1 MAVASTG
8 AMSMN
13 ADPTRVVVSPPKA
26 GEGGAS
32 SPCAELSTDEQ
43 LMLAHQRGEADAF
56 AELFARYRQAVY
68 GFFRR
73 RLEHAARAE
82 ELAQEVFVA
91 LLHGTERWEPRASVR
106 TWVFS
111 IAMKMVWAERRRAA
125 REAGAVA
132 IEAVDAALVSSAS
145 AGGSAKADAAL
156 AVRQA
161 VERLEEG
168 EREVLLLREYEQ
180 LRYDEIAALLGV
192 PVGTVRSRLFRA
204 RMALKDLLSE
214 KGGTADER
222 R

>member
-1 MAVASTG
+1 
-8 AMSMN
+8 
-13 ADPTRVVVSPPKA
+13 
-26 GEGGAS
+26 
-32 SPCAELSTDEQ
+32 
-43 LMLAHQRGEADAF
+43 MLAHQRGAADAF
-56 AELFARYRQAVY
+56 AELFARYRQPVF

-91 LLHGTERWEPRASVR
+91 VLRGTERWEPRASVR

-111 IAMKMVWAERRRAA
+111 IALKMLWAERRRAA

-132 IEAVDAALVSSAS
+132 IEAVDAGRVSAAS
-145 AGGSAKADAAL
+145 AGGPAESDAAL
-156 AVRQA
+156 MVRQA
-161 VERLEEG
+161 VARLEEG

-204 RMALKDLLSE
+204 RMALKELLTD
-214 KGGTADER
+214 KAGTTDEHR
-222 R
+222 

>member
-1 MAVASTG
+1 MTS
-8 AMSMN
+8 
-13 ADPTRVVVSPPKA
+13 DPSRAAAPPFA
-26 GEGGAS
+26 GEGGVSAAS
-32 SPCAELSTDEQ
+32 SDEQ
-43 LMLAHQRGEADAF
+43 LMLEHQRGAADAF

-91 LLHGTERWEPRASVR
+91 VLRGTERWEPRASFR
-106 TWVFS
+106 TWLYG
-111 IAMKMVWAERRRAA
+111 IAMKMLWAERRRAA

-132 IEAVDAALVSSAS
+132 MEAADAPGAAG
-145 AGGSAKADAAL
+145 AGGAAATDAGL

-161 VERLEEG
+161 VARLEEG

-180 LRYDEIAALLGV
+180 LRYNEIAALLGV

-204 RMALKDLLSE
+204 RMALRELLE
-214 KGGTADER
+214 GRNGTADER
-222 R
+222 RQTQMREKKDGGAA

>member
-1 MAVASTG
+1 
-8 AMSMN
+8 MN
-13 ADPTRVVVSPPKA
+13 SDPTRVSVSPA
-26 GEGGAS
+26 AEGGGVSGA
-32 SPCAELSTDEQ
+32 STDEQ
-43 LMLAHQRGEADAF
+43 LMLAHQRGEAGAF

-91 LLHGTERWEPRASVR
+91 VLRGTERWEPRASVR
-106 TWVFS
+106 TWIFS

-132 IEAVDAALVSSAS
+132 IEAVDAALAS
-145 AGGSAKADAAL
+145 PARAGGSAEADAAL

-161 VERLEEG
+161 VARLEEG

-180 LRYDEIAALLGV
+180 LRYEEIAALLGV

-204 RMALKDLLSE
+204 RMALKELLE
-214 KGGTADER
+214 GRNETADER